1 MSCPANQQSLG
12 VMAALL
18 ALLWAGLSA
27 HGEDRWWEGEWS
39 APEMPNVSSPS
50 WIYYR
55 GGEITQ
61 TEFLNIQSS
70 VEESTASY
78 TITSDSGFWKPG
90 PQGATV
96 EFELRVNAMEGGHA
110 CALTVS
116 GLGPEKNRAYAVFLG
131 LNWVSFQNGPQI
143 PFDEAT
149 FHKFRLTVTGEEA
162 ALYLDGQSTP
172 ITTTTDYVVDTKS
185 ALSFGDLSGFG
196 GGNVD
201 WKQIRWTDKEAFT
214 P

>member
-1 MSCPANQQSLG
+1 MSYPVIQQPLG
-12 VMAALL
+12 AVLVLL
-18 ALLWAGLSA
+18 ALFWSGIGV
-27 HGEDRWWEGEWS
+27 HGEERWWEGEWS

-50 WIYYR
+50 WTYYQ

-61 TEFLNIQSS
+61 TEFLNIRSS

-90 PQGATV
+90 PQGVTV

-116 GLGPEKNRAYAVFLG
+116 GLGPEKNKAYAVFFG
-131 LNWVSFQNGPQI
+131 PAWVQFQNGSRI
-143 PFDEAT
+143 PFDEAE
-149 FHKFRLTVTGEEA
+149 FHKFRLTSTGEEA
-162 ALYLDGQSTP
+162 VLYLDGQSTP
-172 ITTTTDYVVDTKS
+172 IVTTTDSVADTKS

-196 GGNVD
+196 GGDVD
-201 WKQIRWTDKEAFT
+201 WKQIRWTDKGAVT